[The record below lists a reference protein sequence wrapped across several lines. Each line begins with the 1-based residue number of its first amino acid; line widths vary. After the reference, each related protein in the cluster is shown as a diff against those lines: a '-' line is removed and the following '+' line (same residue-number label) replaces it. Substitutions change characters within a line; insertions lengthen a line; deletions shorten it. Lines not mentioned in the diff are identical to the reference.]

1 MVGFFPVEYLHLLL
15 VGVMKKLLLLW
26 VNGYQNF
33 KSKLSALD
41 IKQISEKLIRA
52 GATKPSEIN
61 RACRGLGCLSNW
73 KATEFRTFLL
83 KTGPVVLREHLSE
96 EVYNHF
102 LALHCATMIC
112 CNESL
117 LPYLNVAKYLYKE
130 FVDGFGEIYGPQN
143 YCYNVHSLI
152 HVHTDV
158 ERFGVLDN
166 FSAFDGESNLASI
179 KRMLRGGYKP
189 LQQIVNRI
197 YEIESVERY
206 QAMAEIVVP
215 EKIGLHKNVLKLKN
229 LRLDSSERN
238 RWILTKNNGIF
249 KVKGFSQVNNNIKIH
264 GAILNEKRK
273 RDLFE
278 MPIKS
283 SKLSI
288 YVSTLE
294 EKEDIT
300 ITLNEI
306 HCKLFKI
313 EVSSNEFAFF
323 PLSQFTQ

>member
-1 MVGFFPVEYLHLLL
+1 MVRFFPVEYLHLLL

-26 VNGYQNF
+26 VNGTQNY
-33 KSKLSALD
+33 KAKLSALD

-61 RACRGLGCLSNW
+61 RTCRGLCCLSDW
-73 KATEFRTFLL
+73 KATEYRTFLL

-96 EVYNHF
+96 EVYKHF

-112 CNESL
+112 CNEYL
-117 LPYLNVAKYLYKE
+117 LPYVNVAKYLYTE
-130 FVDGFGEIYGPQN
+130 FVDDFGEIYGYQH
-143 YCYNVHSLI
+143 YCYNVHNLV
-152 HVHTDV
+152 HVTSDV
-158 ERFGVLDN
+158 ERYGVLDN

-197 YEIESVERY
+197 YEMESVERY
-206 QAMAEIVVP
+206 QVLAEIAVP
-215 EKIGLHKNVLKLKN
+215 EKFGLNKNILKLKN

-238 RWILTKNNGIF
+238 RWILTKNNSIF
-249 KVKGFSQVNNNIKIH
+249 KVKGFSQVNNNIQIH
-264 GAILNEKRK
+264 GAILIEKK
-273 RDLFE
+273 YRDLFDT
-278 MPIKS
+278 PIKS

-288 YVSTLE
+288 YVSTLK

-313 EVSSNEFAFF
+313 EVSRNDFAFL
-323 PLSQFTQ
+323 PLSQFTH